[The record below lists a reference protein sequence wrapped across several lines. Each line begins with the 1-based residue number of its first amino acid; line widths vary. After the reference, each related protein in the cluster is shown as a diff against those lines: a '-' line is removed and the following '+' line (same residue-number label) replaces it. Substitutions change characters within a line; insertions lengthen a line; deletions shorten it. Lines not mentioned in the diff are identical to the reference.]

1 MGTFDDILRWYNAL
15 VGVLLLLVGRGVPGR
30 WVLFALHGAAF
41 FLLPLLARW
50 AGGTGFN
57 LRSLLVRGAMAAL
70 FLPLVFTETGLL
82 LPWVNPDPL
91 EWHVVL
97 ADRALLGGRDV
108 DQVTAFLRGGIGP
121 DLLVLCYSTF
131 YFLPLVLGAALL
143 KRKDLAGTKELLLA
157 VTFGFCASY
166 LLYLAFPVLAPTRVL
181 HFREPLEGGP
191 VFHFLYRLLDGLELN
206 KRDCFPSGHT
216 WLTLTVLHLAWLRH
230 RKAFFFLLPVG
241 AGLILATVTLRFHYL
256 VDVLAGALLYY
267 PSMKAALWMD
277 RRGGAWGGAPSR
289 PVPARDVS

>member
-15 VGVLLLLVGRGVPGR
+15 AGILLLLAGRGVPGR
-30 WVLFALHGAAF
+30 WVLLALHGAAF
-41 FLLPLLARW
+41 FLLPLLARL
-50 AGGTGFN
+50 AGGPGFN
-57 LRSLLVRGAMAAL
+57 LRSLLVRGALAVL

-91 EWHVVL
+91 EWYAVL
-97 ADRALLGGRDV
+97 ADRTLLGGRDV
-108 DQVTAFLRGGIGP
+108 DQVTAFLRVGIGP
-121 DLLVLCYSTF
+121 DLLLLCYSTF

-143 KRKDLAGTKELLLA
+143 KRRDLEGTKDLLLA

-181 HFREPLEGGP
+181 HFREPLDGGP
-191 VFHFLYRLLDGLELN
+191 FFRFLYGLLDRLELN

-230 RKAFFFLLPVG
+230 RRVFFFLLPVG

-267 PSMKAALWMD
+267 PSMRAALWMD
-277 RRGGAWGGAPSR
+277 RRGGAWREASPRS
-289 PVPARDVS
+289 PLPAEVS